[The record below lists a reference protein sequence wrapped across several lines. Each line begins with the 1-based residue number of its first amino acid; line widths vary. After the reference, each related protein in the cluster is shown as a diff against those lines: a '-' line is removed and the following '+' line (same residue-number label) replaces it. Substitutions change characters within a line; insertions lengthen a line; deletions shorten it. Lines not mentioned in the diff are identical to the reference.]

1 MVNFW
6 MSRKRVKMDIKDRIT
21 MWKSLDHVSEEDLK
35 RLEAMNEAECEES
48 FYKELSFGTAGL
60 RGKIGPGTNCMNE
73 QVIARA
79 TRGLAEVIASR
90 GEEAKKRGVAIG
102 WDVRER
108 SETFMRVAASVLASQ
123 GVHAYIYAGI
133 RPTPMVSF
141 AVRELGAQAGVMIT
155 ASHNPREYNGYKV
168 YWEEGSQIRDD
179 MADEISEAI
188 DQFDYNVWPEKS
200 FEDYKREGLI
210 HTIDEEVEEKYYRL
224 TLEKTLE
231 EDIDKEISI
240 VYTPLNGVGNLPVRR
255 IFKARGFQNVHL
267 VEEQVEPDPT
277 FKSVGYP
284 NPEDLNA
291 FKKSVELGEKID
303 ADILIA
309 TDPDCDRVA
318 MMAKDVN
325 GTFIPFSGNQIGAL
339 LIDYILYRRKAHGTI
354 PANGAMVQS
363 IVSGDLT
370 RAVAEYYGV
379 DMYMT
384 LTGFKNICA
393 PANEWDRTKEH
404 EFLFG
409 FEESIGYVYGDH
421 VRDKDGVVSSMMI
434 AEMAA
439 YYLKKG
445 IRLPEVLESLYK
457 RHGYYAEKLLSFV
470 REGQEGQEEIASM
483 MKDLREN
490 PLSTVN
496 SLKVAEIVDY
506 KDGVEN
512 IGASNVLEYH
522 LEDGSRFSIRPSGT
536 EPKIKLYIYTKDAFE
551 ERAKEKIDWILN
563 SVTRRLNLS

>member
-1 MVNFW
+1 
-6 MSRKRVKMDIKDRIT
+6 MDIKDRIT

-35 RLEAMNEAECEES
+35 RLEAMNEDERTES

-79 TRGLAEVIASR
+79 TRGLAEVVASR

-102 WDVRER
+102 WDVRDR

-123 GVHAYIYAGI
+123 GVHAYIYDGI

-141 AVRELGAQAGVMIT
+141 AVRELGTMAGVMIT

-318 MMAKDVN
+318 MMAKDAN

-339 LIDYILYRRKAHGTI
+339 LIDYILSRRKAHGTI

-393 PANEWDRTKEH
+393 PANEWDRTKDH

-439 YYLKKG
+439 YYLRKG
-445 IRLPEVLESLYK
+445 IRLPDVMESLYE

-490 PLSTVN
+490 PLASVK
-496 SLKVAEIVDY
+496 SLKVSEIIDY
-506 KDGVEN
+506 KDGVDG

>member
-6 MSRKRVKMDIKDRIT
+6 TSRKKVKMDIKDRIT

-35 RLEAMNEAECEES
+35 RLETMCEAECEES

-318 MMAKDVN
+318 MMAKDAN

-339 LIDYILYRRKAHGTI
+339 LIDYILSRRKAHGTI

-393 PANEWDRTKEH
+393 PANEWDRTKDH

-439 YYLKKG
+439 YYLQKG
-445 IRLPEVLESLYK
+445 IRLPDVMESLYE

-490 PLSTVN
+490 PLASVK
-496 SLKVAEIVDY
+496 SLKVSEIIDY
-506 KDGVEN
+506 KDGVDG

>member
-1 MVNFW
+1 ME
-6 MSRKRVKMDIKDRIT
+6 IIDRIA
-21 MWKSLDHVSEEDLK
+21 MWQSLENVSPEDRK
-35 RLEAMNEAECEES
+35 RLEAMSEREREES

-79 TRGLAEVIASR
+79 TRGLAEVINRR
-90 GEEAKKRGVAIG
+90 GDAAKKRGVAIG

-108 SETFMRVAASVLASQ
+108 SETFMKVAASMLASQ
-123 GVHAYIYAGI
+123 GIHAYIYAGI

-141 AVRELGAQAGVMIT
+141 AVRELAAQAGIMIT

-179 MADEISEAI
+179 MADEISDGI

-200 FEDYKREGLI
+200 FEDYVREGLI
-210 HTIDEEVEEKYYRL
+210 HTIDEDVEEKYYRL
-224 TLEKTLE
+224 TLSKTLE
-231 EDIDKEISI
+231 EDIDKNISI

-255 IFKARGFQNVHL
+255 VFETRGFGNVHL
-267 VEEQVEPDPT
+267 VEEQVAPDPT

-291 FKKSVELGEKID
+291 FKESLKLGEKID

-318 MMAKDVN
+318 MMAKDADGAFV
-325 GTFIPFSGNQIGAL
+325 PFSGNQIGAL
-339 LIDYILYRRKAHGTI
+339 LIDYILSRRKAQGTI

-370 RAVAEYYGV
+370 RVIAEYYGV
-379 DMYMT
+379 DMYLS

-421 VRDKDGVVSSMMI
+421 VRDKGGVVSSMMI

-439 YYLKKG
+439 FYLKRG
-445 IRLPEVLESLYK
+445 MRLPEVLDSLYK
-457 RHGYYAEKLLSFV
+457 RHGYHGEKLLSFV
-470 REGQEGQEEIASM
+470 REGQEGQQEIAAM
-483 MKDLREN
+483 MKDLRED
-490 PLSTVN
+490 PLTSVE
-496 SLKVAEIVDY
+496 SLKVADIIDY
-506 KDGVEN
+506 KDGVDGV
-512 IGASNVLEYH
+512 GASNVLEYH
-522 LEDGSRFSIRPSGT
+522 LDDGSRFSIRPSGT
-536 EPKIKLYIYTKDAFE
+536 EPKIKLYIYTHDLSE
-551 ERAKEKIDWILN
+551 QRAKEKIDWILN
-563 SVTRRLNLS
+563 SVSRRLNLS

>member
-1 MVNFW
+1 
-6 MSRKRVKMDIKDRIT
+6 MDIQNRIS
-21 MWKSLDHVSEEDLK
+21 MWKSLDHVSKEDLK
-35 RLEAMNEAECEES
+35 RLETMSEAEREES

-79 TRGLAEVIASR
+79 TRGLAEVIARRS
-90 GEEAKKRGVAIG
+90 EEAKKRGVAIG

-108 SETFMRVAASVLASQ
+108 SETFMKVAASMLASQ

-141 AVRELGAQAGVMIT
+141 AVRELGTQAGVMIT

-188 DQFDYNVWPEKS
+188 DAFDYNVWAEKS

-210 HTIDEEVEEKYYRL
+210 HTIEKDIEEKYYRL

-231 EDIDKEISI
+231 EDIDKDISI

-255 IFKARGFQNVHL
+255 VFETRGFGNVHL

-318 MMAKDVN
+318 MMAQDAT
-325 GTFIPFSGNQIGAL
+325 GTFVPFSGNQIGAL
-339 LIDYILYRRKAHGTI
+339 LIDYILSRRKAHGTI

-370 RAVAEYYGV
+370 RVVAEYYGV
-379 DMYMT
+379 DMYMS

-439 YYLKKG
+439 YYLQKD
-445 IRLPEVLESLYK
+445 IRLPEVMESLYE

-490 PLSTVN
+490 PLESVE
-496 SLKVAEIVDY
+496 SLTVAEIIDY
-506 KDGVEN
+506 KHGVEG

-522 LEDGSRFSIRPSGT
+522 LDDGSRFSIRPSGT
-536 EPKIKLYIYTKDAFE
+536 EPKIKLYIYTHDLSE
-551 ERAKEKIDWILN
+551 QRAKEKIDWILDVV
-563 SVTRRLNLS
+563 SRRLNLS

>member
-1 MVNFW
+1 
-6 MSRKRVKMDIKDRIT
+6 MDIQDRIS

-35 RLEAMNEAECEES
+35 RLETMSEAECEES

-179 MADEISEAI
+179 MADEISKAI
-188 DQFDYNVWPEKS
+188 DAFDYNVWAEKR
-200 FEDYKREGLI
+200 FEDYEREGLI

-255 IFKARGFQNVHL
+255 VFKTRGFVNVHL

-318 MMAKDVN
+318 MMAKDAT
-325 GTFIPFSGNQIGAL
+325 GTFVPFSGNQIGAL
-339 LIDYILYRRKAHGTI
+339 LIDYILSRRKANGTI

-370 RAVAEYYGV
+370 RVVAEYYGV
-379 DMYMT
+379 DMYMS

-393 PANEWDRTKEH
+393 PANEWDSTKEH

-439 YYLKKG
+439 YYLQKG
-445 IRLPEVLESLYK
+445 IRLPEVMESLYE

-490 PLSTVN
+490 PLASVK
-496 SLKVAEIVDY
+496 SLKVSEIIDY
-506 KDGVEN
+506 KDGVEG

-522 LEDGSRFSIRPSGT
+522 LDDGSRFSIRPSGT
-536 EPKIKLYIYTKDAFE
+536 EPKIKIYIYTHDPSE
-551 ERAKEKIDWILN
+551 QRAKEKIDWILDV
-563 SVTRRLNLS
+563 VTRRLNLS

>member
-6 MSRKRVKMDIKDRIT
+6 ISRKRVKMDIKDRIT
-21 MWKSLDHVSEEDLK
+21 IWKSLDHVSEEDLK
-35 RLEAMNEAECEES
+35 RLETMSEAECEES

-108 SETFMRVAASVLASQ
+108 SETFMRVAASVSASQ

-141 AVRELGAQAGVMIT
+141 AVRELGTMAGVMIT

-210 HTIDEEVEEKYYRL
+210 HTIEEDVEEKYYRL

-231 EDIDKEISI
+231 EDIDKDISI

-255 IFKARGFQNVHL
+255 VFETRGFQNVHL

-291 FKKSVELGEKID
+291 FRKSVELGEKID

-318 MMAKDVN
+318 MMAKDAN

-339 LIDYILYRRKAHGTI
+339 LIDYILSRRKAHGTI

-393 PANEWDRTKEH
+393 PANEWDRTKDH

-439 YYLKKG
+439 YYLQKG
-445 IRLPEVLESLYK
+445 IRLPDVMESLYE

-490 PLSTVN
+490 PLASVK
-496 SLKVAEIVDY
+496 SLKVSEIIDY
-506 KDGVEN
+506 KDGVDG

>member
-1 MVNFW
+1 
-6 MSRKRVKMDIKDRIT
+6 MDIQDRIS

-35 RLEAMNEAECEES
+35 RLETMSEAECEES

-141 AVRELGAQAGVMIT
+141 AVRELGTQAGVMIT

-179 MADEISEAI
+179 MADEISKAI
-188 DQFDYNVWPEKS
+188 DAFDYNVWAEKS

-224 TLEKTLE
+224 TLEKALE
-231 EDIDKEISI
+231 EDIDKDISI

-255 IFKARGFQNVHL
+255 VFKTRGFGNVHL

-291 FKKSVELGEKID
+291 FQKSVELGEKID

-309 TDPDCDRVA
+309 TDPDCDRMA
-318 MMAKDVN
+318 MMAKDAK
-325 GTFIPFSGNQIGAL
+325 GTFVPFSGNQIGAL
-339 LIDYILYRRKAHGTI
+339 LIDYILSRRKAHGTI

-370 RAVAEYYGV
+370 RVVAEYYGV
-379 DMYMT
+379 DMYMS

-439 YYLKKG
+439 YYLQKG
-445 IRLPEVLESLYK
+445 IRLPEVMESLYE

-490 PLSTVN
+490 PLASVK
-496 SLKVAEIVDY
+496 SLKVSEIIDY
-506 KDGVEN
+506 KDGVEG

-522 LEDGSRFSIRPSGT
+522 LDDGSRFSIRPSGT
-536 EPKIKLYIYTKDAFE
+536 EPKIKLYIYTHDPSE
-551 ERAKEKIDWILN
+551 QQAKEKIDWILDV
-563 SVTRRLNLS
+563 VTRRLNLS

>member
-6 MSRKRVKMDIKDRIT
+6 TSRKKVKMDIKDRIT

-35 RLEAMNEAECEES
+35 RLETMSEAECEES

-108 SETFMRVAASVLASQ
+108 SETFMRVAASVSASQ

-210 HTIDEEVEEKYYRL
+210 HTIEEDVEEKYYRL
-224 TLEKTLE
+224 TLEKALE
-231 EDIDKEISI
+231 EDIDKDISI

-255 IFKARGFQNVHL
+255 VFETRGFQNVHL

-291 FKKSVELGEKID
+291 FRKSVELGEKID

-318 MMAKDVN
+318 MMAKDAN

-339 LIDYILYRRKAHGTI
+339 LIDYILSRRKAHGTI

-393 PANEWDRTKEH
+393 PANEWDRTKDH

-439 YYLKKG
+439 YYLQKG
-445 IRLPEVLESLYK
+445 IRLPDVMESLYE

-490 PLSTVN
+490 PLASVK
-496 SLKVAEIVDY
+496 SLKVSEIIDY
-506 KDGVEN
+506 KDGVDG

>member
-1 MVNFW
+1 
-6 MSRKRVKMDIKDRIT
+6 MDIQDRIS

-35 RLEAMNEAECEES
+35 RLETMSEAECEES

-108 SETFMRVAASVLASQ
+108 SDTFMRVAASVLASQ

-141 AVRELGAQAGVMIT
+141 AVRELGTQAGVMIT

-179 MADEISEAI
+179 MADEISKAI
-188 DQFDYNVWPEKS
+188 DAFDYNVWAEKS
-200 FEDYKREGLI
+200 FEDYEREGLI

-255 IFKARGFQNVHL
+255 VFKTRGFGNVHL

-291 FKKSVELGEKID
+291 FQKSVELGEKID

-318 MMAKDVN
+318 MVAKDAK
-325 GTFIPFSGNQIGAL
+325 GTFVPFSGNQIGAL
-339 LIDYILYRRKAHGTI
+339 LIDYILSRRKANGTI

-370 RAVAEYYGV
+370 RVVAEYYGV
-379 DMYMT
+379 DMYMS

-439 YYLKKG
+439 YYLQKG
-445 IRLPEVLESLYK
+445 IRLPEVMESLYE

-490 PLSTVN
+490 PLASVK
-496 SLKVAEIVDY
+496 SLKVSEIIDY
-506 KDGVEN
+506 KDGVEG

-522 LEDGSRFSIRPSGT
+522 LDDGSRFSIRPSGT
-536 EPKIKLYIYTKDAFE
+536 EPKIKLYIYTHDSSE
-551 ERAKEKIDWILN
+551 QRAKEKIDWILDV
-563 SVTRRLNLS
+563 VTRRLNLS

>member
-6 MSRKRVKMDIKDRIT
+6 ISRKRVKMDIKDRIT
-21 MWKSLDHVSEEDLK
+21 IWKSLDHVSEEDLK
-35 RLEAMNEAECEES
+35 RLETMSEAECEES

-60 RGKIGPGTNCMNE
+60 RGKKGPGTNCMNE

-108 SETFMRVAASVLASQ
+108 SETFMRVAASVSASQ

-141 AVRELGAQAGVMIT
+141 AVRELGTMAGVMIT

-210 HTIDEEVEEKYYRL
+210 HTIEEDVEEKYYRL
-224 TLEKTLE
+224 TLEKALE
-231 EDIDKEISI
+231 EDIDKDISI

-255 IFKARGFQNVHL
+255 VFETRGFQNVHL

-291 FKKSVELGEKID
+291 FRKSVELGEKID

-318 MMAKDVN
+318 MMAKDAN

-339 LIDYILYRRKAHGTI
+339 LIDYILSRRKAHGTI

-393 PANEWDRTKEH
+393 PANEWDRTKDH

-439 YYLKKG
+439 YYLQKG
-445 IRLPEVLESLYK
+445 IRLPDVMESLYE

-490 PLSTVN
+490 PLASVK
-496 SLKVAEIVDY
+496 SLKVSEIIDY
-506 KDGVEN
+506 KDGVDG

>member
-1 MVNFW
+1 
-6 MSRKRVKMDIKDRIT
+6 MDIQDRIS

-35 RLEAMNEAECEES
+35 RLETMSEAECEES

-141 AVRELGAQAGVMIT
+141 AVRELGTQAGVMIT

-179 MADEISEAI
+179 MADEISKAI
-188 DQFDYNVWPEKS
+188 DAFDYNVWAEKS
-200 FEDYKREGLI
+200 FEDYEREGLI

-224 TLEKTLE
+224 TLEKALE

-255 IFKARGFQNVHL
+255 VFKTRGFDNVHL

-291 FKKSVELGEKID
+291 FQKSVELGEKID

-318 MMAKDVN
+318 MMAKDVK
-325 GTFIPFSGNQIGAL
+325 GTFVPFSGNQIGAL
-339 LIDYILYRRKAHGTI
+339 LIDYILSRRKANGTI

-370 RAVAEYYGV
+370 RVVAEYYGV
-379 DMYMT
+379 DMYMS

-439 YYLKKG
+439 YYLQKG
-445 IRLPEVLESLYK
+445 VRLPEVMESLYE

-490 PLSTVN
+490 PLASVK
-496 SLKVAEIVDY
+496 SLKVSEIIDY
-506 KDGVEN
+506 KDGVEG

-522 LEDGSRFSIRPSGT
+522 LDDGSRFSIRPSGT
-536 EPKIKLYIYTKDAFE
+536 EPKIKLYIYTHDPSE
-551 ERAKEKIDWILN
+551 QQAKEKIDWILDV
-563 SVTRRLNLS
+563 VTRRLNLS

>member
-1 MVNFW
+1 
-6 MSRKRVKMDIKDRIT
+6 MDIQDRIS

-35 RLEAMNEAECEES
+35 RLETMSEAECEES

-179 MADEISEAI
+179 MADEISKAI
-188 DQFDYNVWPEKS
+188 DAFDYNVWAEKR
-200 FEDYKREGLI
+200 FEDYEREGLI

-224 TLEKTLE
+224 TLEKALE
-231 EDIDKEISI
+231 KDIDKDISI

-255 IFKARGFQNVHL
+255 VFKTRGFDNVHL

-318 MMAKDVN
+318 MMAKDAT
-325 GTFIPFSGNQIGAL
+325 GTFVPFSGNQIGAL
-339 LIDYILYRRKAHGTI
+339 LIDYILSRRKAHGTI

-370 RAVAEYYGV
+370 RVVAEYYGV
-379 DMYMT
+379 DMYMS

-439 YYLKKG
+439 YYLQKG
-445 IRLPEVLESLYK
+445 IRLPEVMEFLYE

-490 PLSTVN
+490 PLASVN
-496 SLKVAEIVDY
+496 SLKVSEIIDY
-506 KDGVEN
+506 KYGVEG

-522 LEDGSRFSIRPSGT
+522 LDDGSRFSIRPSGT
-536 EPKIKLYIYTKDAFE
+536 EPKIKLYIYTHDPSE
-551 ERAKEKIDWILN
+551 QRAKEKIDWILDV
-563 SVTRRLNLS
+563 VTRRLNLS

>member
-6 MSRKRVKMDIKDRIT
+6 ISRKRVKMDIKDRIT
-21 MWKSLDHVSEEDLK
+21 IWKSLDHVSEEDLK
-35 RLEAMNEAECEES
+35 RLETMSEAECEES

-60 RGKIGPGTNCMNE
+60 RGEIGPGTNCMNE

-108 SETFMRVAASVLASQ
+108 SETFMRVAASVSASQ

-141 AVRELGAQAGVMIT
+141 AVRELGTMAGVMIT

-210 HTIDEEVEEKYYRL
+210 HTIEEDVEEKYYRL
-224 TLEKTLE
+224 TLEKALE
-231 EDIDKEISI
+231 EDIDKDISI

-255 IFKARGFQNVHL
+255 VFETRGFQNVHL

-291 FKKSVELGEKID
+291 FRKSVELGEKID

-318 MMAKDVN
+318 MMAKDAN

-339 LIDYILYRRKAHGTI
+339 LIDYILSRRKAHGTI

-393 PANEWDRTKEH
+393 PANEWDRTKDH

-439 YYLKKG
+439 YYLQKG
-445 IRLPEVLESLYK
+445 IRLPDVMESLYE

-490 PLSTVN
+490 PLASVK
-496 SLKVAEIVDY
+496 SLKVSEIIDY
-506 KDGVEN
+506 KDGVDG

>member
-1 MVNFW
+1 
-6 MSRKRVKMDIKDRIT
+6 MDIQDRIS
-21 MWKSLDHVSEEDLK
+21 MWKSLDHVSKEDRK
-35 RLEAMNEAECEES
+35 RLETMSEVEREES

-79 TRGLAEVIASR
+79 TRGLAEVIARR
-90 GEEAKKRGVAIG
+90 GEEAKKRGVALG

-188 DQFDYNVWPEKS
+188 DSFDYNVWPEKG
-200 FEDYKREGLI
+200 FEDYKWEGLI

-231 EDIDKEISI
+231 EDIDKDISI

-255 IFKARGFQNVHL
+255 VFEARGFDNVHL

-284 NPEDLNA
+284 NPEDLNT

-318 MMAKDVN
+318 MMAKDAKGAFV
-325 GTFIPFSGNQIGAL
+325 PFSGNQIGAL
-339 LIDYILYRRKAHGTI
+339 LIDYILSRRKAHGTI

-370 RAVAEYYGV
+370 RVVAEYYGV
-379 DMYMT
+379 DMYMS

-439 YYLKKG
+439 YYLQKG
-445 IRLPEVLESLYK
+445 IRLPEVMESLYE

-490 PLSTVN
+490 PLLSVET
-496 SLKVAEIVDY
+496 LKVAEIVDY
-506 KDGVEN
+506 KDGVEG

-522 LEDGSRFSIRPSGT
+522 LDDGSRFSIRPSGT
-536 EPKIKLYIYTKDAFE
+536 EPKIKLYIYTHDPSE
-551 ERAKEKIDWILN
+551 ERAKEKIDWILDVV
-563 SVTRRLNLS
+563 SRRLNLS

>member
-1 MVNFW
+1 
-6 MSRKRVKMDIKDRIT
+6 MDIQDRIS

-35 RLEAMNEAECEES
+35 RLETMSEAECEES

-108 SETFMRVAASVLASQ
+108 SETFTRVAASVLASQ

-141 AVRELGAQAGVMIT
+141 AVRELGTQAGVMIT

-179 MADEISEAI
+179 MADEISKAI
-188 DQFDYNVWPEKS
+188 DAFDYNVWAEKS
-200 FEDYKREGLI
+200 FEDYEREGLI

-224 TLEKTLE
+224 TLEKALE
-231 EDIDKEISI
+231 KDIDKDISI

-255 IFKARGFQNVHL
+255 VFKTRGFDNVHL

-291 FKKSVELGEKID
+291 FQKSVELGEKID

-318 MMAKDVN
+318 MMAKDAK
-325 GTFIPFSGNQIGAL
+325 GTFVPFSGNQIGAL
-339 LIDYILYRRKAHGTI
+339 LIDYILSRRKAHGTI
-354 PANGAMVQS
+354 PAHGAMVQS

-370 RAVAEYYGV
+370 RVVAEYYGV
-379 DMYMT
+379 DMYMS

-393 PANEWDRTKEH
+393 PANEWDSTKEH

-439 YYLKKG
+439 YYLQKG
-445 IRLPEVLESLYK
+445 IRLPEVMESLYE

-490 PLSTVN
+490 PLASVK
-496 SLKVAEIVDY
+496 SLKVSEIIDY
-506 KDGVEN
+506 KDGVEG

-522 LEDGSRFSIRPSGT
+522 LDDGSRFSIRPSGT
-536 EPKIKLYIYTKDAFE
+536 EPKIKLYIYTHDSSE
-551 ERAKEKIDWILN
+551 QRAKEKIDWILDV
-563 SVTRRLNLS
+563 VTRRLNLS

>member
-1 MVNFW
+1 
-6 MSRKRVKMDIKDRIT
+6 MDIQDRIS
-21 MWKSLDHVSEEDLK
+21 MWKSLDHVSKEDLK
-35 RLEAMNEAECEES
+35 RLETMSEAEREES

-79 TRGLAEVIASR
+79 TRGLAEVIVSR

-108 SETFMRVAASVLASQ
+108 SETFMRVTASVLASQ

-141 AVRELGAQAGVMIT
+141 AVRELDTQAGVMIT

-179 MADEISEAI
+179 MADEISKAI
-188 DQFDYNVWPEKS
+188 DAFDYNVWAEKS
-200 FEDYKREGLI
+200 FEDYEREGLI

-224 TLEKTLE
+224 TLEKALE

-255 IFKARGFQNVHL
+255 VFEARGFQNVHL

-318 MMAKDVN
+318 MMAQDAT
-325 GTFIPFSGNQIGAL
+325 GTFVPFSGNQIGAL
-339 LIDYILYRRKAHGTI
+339 LIDYILSRRKAHGTI

-370 RAVAEYYGV
+370 RVVAEYYGV
-379 DMYMT
+379 DMYMS

-439 YYLKKG
+439 YYLQKD
-445 IRLPEVLESLYK
+445 IRLPEVMESLYE

-490 PLSTVN
+490 PLESVE
-496 SLKVAEIVDY
+496 SLTVAEIIDY
-506 KDGVEN
+506 KHGVEG

-522 LEDGSRFSIRPSGT
+522 LDDGSRFSIRPSGT
-536 EPKIKLYIYTKDAFE
+536 EPKIKLYIYTHDLSE
-551 ERAKEKIDWILN
+551 QRAKEKIDWILDVV
-563 SVTRRLNLS
+563 SRRLNLS

>member
-1 MVNFW
+1 
-6 MSRKRVKMDIKDRIT
+6 MDIKDRIT
-21 MWKSLDHVSEEDLK
+21 IWKSLDHVSEEDLK
-35 RLEAMNEAECEES
+35 RLETMSEAECEES

-108 SETFMRVAASVLASQ
+108 SETFMRVAASVSASQ

-141 AVRELGAQAGVMIT
+141 AVRELGTMAGVMIT

-210 HTIDEEVEEKYYRL
+210 HTIEEDVEEKYYRL
-224 TLEKTLE
+224 TLEKALE
-231 EDIDKEISI
+231 EDIDKDISI

-255 IFKARGFQNVHL
+255 VFETRGFQNVHL

-291 FKKSVELGEKID
+291 FRKSVELGEKID

-318 MMAKDVN
+318 MMAKDAN

-339 LIDYILYRRKAHGTI
+339 LIDYILSRRKAHGTI

-393 PANEWDRTKEH
+393 PANEWDRTKDH

-439 YYLKKG
+439 YYLQKG
-445 IRLPEVLESLYK
+445 IRLPDVMESLYE

-490 PLSTVN
+490 PLASVK
-496 SLKVAEIVDY
+496 SLKVSEIIDY
-506 KDGVEN
+506 KDGVDG

>member
-1 MVNFW
+1 
-6 MSRKRVKMDIKDRIT
+6 MDIQDRIS

-35 RLEAMNEAECEES
+35 RLETMSEAECEES

-141 AVRELGAQAGVMIT
+141 AVRELGTIAGVMIT

-179 MADEISEAI
+179 MADEISKAI
-188 DQFDYNVWPEKS
+188 DAFDYNVWAEKS
-200 FEDYKREGLI
+200 FEDYEREGLI

-224 TLEKTLE
+224 TLEKALE
-231 EDIDKEISI
+231 EDIDKEICI

-255 IFKARGFQNVHL
+255 VFKTRSFCNVHL

-291 FKKSVELGEKID
+291 FQKSVELGEKID

-318 MMAKDVN
+318 MMAKDAKD
-325 GTFIPFSGNQIGAL
+325 TFVPFSGNQIGAL
-339 LIDYILYRRKAHGTI
+339 LIDYILSRRKAHGTI

-370 RAVAEYYGV
+370 RVVAEYYGV
-379 DMYMT
+379 AMYMS

-439 YYLKKG
+439 YYLQKG
-445 IRLPEVLESLYK
+445 IRLPEVMESLYE
-457 RHGYYAEKLLSFV
+457 RHGYYGEKLLSFV

-490 PLSTVN
+490 PLASVK
-496 SLKVAEIVDY
+496 SLKVSEIIDY
-506 KDGVEN
+506 KDGVEG

-522 LEDGSRFSIRPSGT
+522 LDDGSRFSIRPSGT
-536 EPKIKLYIYTKDAFE
+536 EPKIKLYIYTHDSSE
-551 ERAKEKIDWILN
+551 QRAKEKIDWILDV
-563 SVTRRLNLS
+563 VTRRLNLS

>member
-1 MVNFW
+1 
-6 MSRKRVKMDIKDRIT
+6 MDIKDRIT
-21 MWKSLDHVSEEDLK
+21 IWKSLDHVSEEDLK
-35 RLEAMNEAECEES
+35 RLETMSEAECEES

-108 SETFMRVAASVLASQ
+108 SETFMRVAASVSASQ

-210 HTIDEEVEEKYYRL
+210 HTIEEDVEEKYYRL
-224 TLEKTLE
+224 TLEKALE
-231 EDIDKEISI
+231 EDIDKDISI

-255 IFKARGFQNVHL
+255 VFETRGFQNVHL

-291 FKKSVELGEKID
+291 FRKSVELGEKID

-318 MMAKDVN
+318 MMAKDAN

-339 LIDYILYRRKAHGTI
+339 LIDYILSRRKAHGTI

-393 PANEWDRTKEH
+393 PANEWDRTKDH

-439 YYLKKG
+439 YYLQKG
-445 IRLPEVLESLYK
+445 IRLPDVMESLYE

-490 PLSTVN
+490 PLASVK
-496 SLKVAEIVDY
+496 SLKVSEIIDY
-506 KDGVEN
+506 KDGVDG

>member
-6 MSRKRVKMDIKDRIT
+6 ISRKRVKMDIKDRIT
-21 MWKSLDHVSEEDLK
+21 IWKSLDHVSEEDLK
-35 RLEAMNEAECEES
+35 RLETMSEAECEES

-108 SETFMRVAASVLASQ
+108 SETFMRVAASVSASQ

-141 AVRELGAQAGVMIT
+141 AVRELGTMAGVMIT

-210 HTIDEEVEEKYYRL
+210 HTIEEDVEEKYYRL
-224 TLEKTLE
+224 TLEKALE
-231 EDIDKEISI
+231 EDIDKDISI

-255 IFKARGFQNVHL
+255 VFETRGFQNVHL

-291 FKKSVELGEKID
+291 FRKSVELGEKID

-318 MMAKDVN
+318 MMAKDAN

-339 LIDYILYRRKAHGTI
+339 LIDYILSRRKAHGTI

-393 PANEWDRTKEH
+393 PANEWDRTKDH

-439 YYLKKG
+439 YYLQKG
-445 IRLPEVLESLYK
+445 IRLPDVMESLYE

-490 PLSTVN
+490 PLASVK
-496 SLKVAEIVDY
+496 SLKVSEIIDY
-506 KDGVEN
+506 KDGVDG